1 MILGEGGVGLW
12 RAVLS
17 GAGEGIWSDMPK
29 KRGDRAHQ
37 MAEKRARRARRQLAQ
52 EERTREEHARVV
64 VERSQ
69 DPRFTQRVH
78 RLDGSTVY
86 RWPSDSPQGQHL
98 REMME
103 EQAQRF
109 RDKFGRDPRPED
121 PIFFDPDADEPRPL
135 DPDTVT
141 REMTEGLRQAGRD
154 TGVDPAL
161 IEAWS
166 ELGYVVTE
174 DNRHLFSAADIVAW
188 ETAVR
193 RHADN
198 VDDEDDLDGENKPD
212 EDLR

>member
-1 MILGEGGVGLW
+1 
-12 RAVLS
+12 
-17 GAGEGIWSDMPK
+17 MPK

-37 MAEKRARRARRQLAQ
+37 TAEKRARRQRRQLAQ
-52 EERTREEHARVV
+52 EERIREDHARLV

-69 DPRFTQRVH
+69 DPRFTQRIH
-78 RLDGSTVY
+78 RQDGSTVY
-86 RWPSDSPQGQHL
+86 RWPTDSVQHEQL

-103 EQAQRF
+103 GQARRF

-135 DPDTVT
+135 ELDTVT
-141 REMTEGLRQAGRD
+141 REMTEGLRQAGRE

-161 IEAWS
+161 IEAWC

-174 DNRHLFSAADIVAW
+174 DNRHLFSVGDILVW
-188 ETAVR
+188 EAAVR

-198 VDDEDDLDGENKPD
+198 FDDEGNFDGENKPD
-212 EDLR
+212 EDLC